1 MDGSLFSIQVKCFHL
16 IGFYRNDLIRHQRLF
31 HAIQILSVI
40 CIAFCLLSE
49 IYFVVENFQDV
60 IASAESFGTLSTEV
74 ITLTKLIT
82 FYFCKEKF
90 YQLMDQIAALSEQST
105 RVNSEA
111 LKAVNEFDKRVSLT
125 YLCSGIC
132 TGLGY
137 CITPIVISLVSIFT
151 MNHEVKASLPMKAA
165 FPYDVSATPAYEL
178 TYAVLC
184 CGTFITIF
192 ISVRFS
198 RFLKSFIHLSTDFS
212 SGWFRFV
219 VLWLMS

>member
-1 MDGSLFSIQVKCFHL
+1 MSGSLFSIQVKCFHV
-16 IGFYRNDLIRHQRLF
+16 IGFYRKDRIRHQRLF
-31 HAIQILSVI
+31 HAIQILSLF

-82 FYFCKEKF
+82 FYFWKEKF
-90 YQLMDQIAALSEQST
+90 YQLMDQIAGLSEQAT
-105 RVNSEA
+105 RVNAEA
-111 LKAVNEFDKRVSLT
+111 LKRVNEFDKAVSMT

-137 CITPIVISLVSIFT
+137 CITPIIISVVNIFK
-151 MNHEVKASLPMKAA
+151 MNPEVKASLPMKAA
-165 FPYDVSATPAYEL
+165 FPYDVSVAPAYEL

-198 RFLKSFIHLSTDFS
+198 LS
-212 SGWFRFV
+212 
-219 VLWLMS
+219 